1 MTNKF
6 KADSIREYVTI
17 VIGLA
22 MYALGWTGFL
32 LPHGIT
38 TGGVTG
44 IGALLFFAKGI
55 PVAATYLII
64 NLILLIIAIRII
76 GWTFCIRTAFGVAVL
91 TVFLSVAQ
99 TLIKKPI
106 LINEPFM
113 ACILGGALT
122 GGGVGLVFTANGS
135 TGGTD
140 IVAMVINKYRNVT
153 LGRVMLY
160 CDLCI
165 ISCSYLIFHSFEKI
179 LFGLT
184 TLIVMTY
191 LVDFVVNG
199 VRQSVQFLIIS
210 KKYDEIAHRINTEI
224 VRGVTV
230 LDGAGFYSQTPTK
243 VLMVLARKNES
254 ARIFRI
260 IKQVDPNAFISQSSV
275 IGVYGQ
281 GFDVIKSK

>member
-224 VRGVTV
+224 IRGVTV

-254 ARIFRI
+254 AKIFRI